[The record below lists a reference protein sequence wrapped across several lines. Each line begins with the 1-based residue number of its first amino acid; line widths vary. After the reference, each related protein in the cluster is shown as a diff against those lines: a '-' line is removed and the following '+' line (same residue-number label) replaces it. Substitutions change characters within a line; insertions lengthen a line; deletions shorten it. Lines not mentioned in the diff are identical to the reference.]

1 MASNTYCRGTMTP
14 IAFHIILQL
23 QKFIKVMHRSVNQV
37 VWGSNLC
44 RVISV
49 YVSEVLKI
57 SAAWEVNISPVFPN
71 ITDDG

>member
-1 MASNTYCRGTMTP
+1 
-14 IAFHIILQL
+14 
-23 QKFIKVMHRSVNQV
+23 MHRPVNQV

-49 YVSEVLKI
+49 YVSEALKI

-71 ITDDG
+71 ITDHGYAPAC

>member
-1 MASNTYCRGTMTP
+1 MAP

-23 QKFIKVMHRSVNQV
+23 QKFVTVMHRLVNQV

-49 YVSEVLKI
+49 YGSEALKI
-57 SAAWEVNISPVFPN
+57 SAS
-71 ITDDG
+71 GK

>member
-1 MASNTYCRGTMTP
+1 MTH

-23 QKFIKVMHRSVNQV
+23 QKFVTVMHQPVNQV

-44 RVISV
+44 RFISV
-49 YVSEVLKI
+49 YGSEALKI

-71 ITDDG
+71 ITDDDGLR

>member
-1 MASNTYCRGTMTP
+1 MAP
-14 IAFHIILQL
+14 IVFRIILQL
-23 QKFIKVMHRSVNQV
+23 QKFVTVMHRPVNQV

-49 YVSEVLKI
+49 YVSEALKI

-71 ITDDG
+71 ITDDDGLRW

>member
-1 MASNTYCRGTMTP
+1 MIP

-23 QKFIKVMHRSVNQV
+23 QKFVTVMHRSVNQV
-37 VWGSNLC
+37 VWGLNLC

-49 YVSEVLKI
+49 YGSEALKI

-71 ITDDG
+71 ITDDDRMN